1 VLKNVKS
8 GPDERFVHNSSC
20 YYTRYSCKCMTFV
33 GYFTLTKVLINIHR
47 KMKAKSFLGLFAV
60 AVLGALVAVI
70 VYAKL
75 FQPAPVMVEVP
86 SETRFHYTSLPAAGG
101 DETPDFRSA
110 VEKSIGAV
118 VHVKTKMYREYQ
130 VNPLY
135 EFFFGEQ
142 QGRGEAPPILGF
154 GSGVIISNKGYI
166 VTNNH
171 VIDGSD
177 EIVVVLN
184 NKKEYDAKLI
194 GTDPS
199 TDVALLKVDAN
210 DLDYLTFGNSDALQL
225 GEWVLAIGNPFNL
238 TSTVTAGIV
247 SAKARNIPL
256 NREQEF
262 SIESYIQTDAAVNP
276 GNSGG
281 ALINTRGELV
291 GINTAIATRTGYYS
305 GYSFAIP
312 TSIVEKVV
320 EDLMEYGTVQRA
332 ILGVEIRDVTAELVR
347 DEHLDEIEGVYVV
360 HVREEGAARQAGIRE
375 KDIIISIDDK
385 RVNSSSE
392 LQEVV
397 SKYRPGA
404 KVRVVIKRDG
414 SLKQYDLVL
423 RSLEGSTEIIKQ
435 DNLMELLGA
444 TFEPLSERERQSLGI
459 SNGVKVKS
467 VRQGKFKKVGIE
479 EGFILTSVNKRPV
492 SSVNDIESILKD
504 SEGGVIIEGVDRKGS
519 HSYYAFGR

>member
-1 VLKNVKS
+1 
-8 GPDERFVHNSSC
+8 
-20 YYTRYSCKCMTFV
+20 MTFV
-33 GYFTLTKVLINIHR
+33 GYYALTKVLINLNR
-47 KMKAKSFLGLFAV
+47 NMKAKRFLGLFVV
-60 AVLGALVAVI
+60 AILGALVAVI

-75 FQPAPVMVEVP
+75 FQPEPVMVEVP
-86 SETRFHYTSLPAAGG
+86 AEKGFQYVSLPAAG
-101 DETPDFRSA
+101 DVETLDFRSA

-130 VNPLY
+130 NPLY

-142 QGRGEAPPILGF
+142 QGRGEVPTVLGF
-154 GSGVIISNKGYI
+154 GSGVIISDKGYI

-184 NKKEYDAKLI
+184 NKKEYDARLI
-194 GTDPS
+194 GTDPN
-199 TDVALLKVDAN
+199 TDVALLKVDA
-210 DLDYLTFGNSDALQL
+210 DGLDYLNFGNSDALQL

-247 SAKARNIPL
+247 SAKARNLPL

-262 SIESYIQTDAAVNP
+262 SIESYIQTDAAVNR

-291 GINTAIATRTGYYS
+291 GINAAIATSTGYYS

-312 TSIVEKVV
+312 ASIVEKVV
-320 EDLMEYGTVQRA
+320 DDLMEYGAVQRA
-332 ILGVEIRDVTAELVR
+332 ILGVEIADVTAELVR
-347 DEHLDEIEGVYVV
+347 DQHLDEIEGVYVV
-360 HVREEGAARQAGIRE
+360 HVRDDGAAREAGIR
-375 KDIIISIDDK
+375 DRDVIISIDDK
-385 RVNSSSE
+385 RVNSTSE

-404 KVRVVIKRDG
+404 KVRVVVKRNG

-423 RSLEGSTEIIKQ
+423 RNLEGSTEIIKQ

-444 TFEPLSERERQSLGI
+444 TFEPLSDRERQSLGI

-467 VRQGKFKKVGIE
+467 VKQGKFRKVGIE

-519 HSYYAFGR
+519 HAYYAFGM